1 MNDEV
6 VTDYTPTFS
15 AAERKIA
22 YLVSGMAG
30 IIGGVVT
37 IVSSMPGVPA
47 WVTVMGGA
55 LAVIGSGVAGMFGV
69 HYAGISK

>member
-1 MNDEV
+1 MNEPNIEEYV
-6 VTDYTPTFS
+6 PTFS

-22 YLVSGMAG
+22 YLISGMAG

-37 IVSSMPGVPA
+37 IVSAMPGCPA

>member
-1 MNDEV
+1 MNEDIAS
-6 VTDYTPTFS
+6 DYTPTFS

-37 IVSSMPGVPA
+37 IVSAMPGCPA
-47 WVTVMGGA
+47 WVTVLGGA